1 MSAPRSRLG
10 VAGVLAGIVFAAGLF
25 GIFTLPGGGNVTD
38 RQFTD
43 FYNSSG
49 RRATALLLFFALVA
63 GSWLMAWF
71 YSELRRT
78 LAPGVLADY
87 AERTAWLG
95 AAATIIGGA
104 VALGPTA
111 VQMNSGNSFVG
122 IPIAHTFEQ
131 AGLLILIVGGIY
143 SFAVATFL
151 IGLHARRT
159 NSAPR
164 WQTITGRVVAVLL
177 LASYLAAPA
186 ILLPVWTIILGA
198 SSRAVQVSDPGAAP
212 VPATA

>member
-1 MSAPRSRLG
+1 MSAPHSRLS
-10 VAGVLAGIVFAAGLF
+10 VAGVLAGVVFAVGLF
-25 GIFTLPGGGNVTD
+25 CIFTIPGGGNVTD

-49 RRATALLLFFALVA
+49 RRTTALLLFFALVA

-78 LAPGVLADY
+78 LAPGALADY
-87 AERTAWLG
+87 AERIAWLG
-95 AAATIIGGA
+95 AAVTIIGGA
-104 VALGPTA
+104 VALGPVA

-122 IPIAHTFEQ
+122 IPIAHTFDQ

-151 IGLHARRT
+151 MGLHGHRT
-159 NSAPR
+159 DSAPR
-164 WQTITGRVVAVLL
+164 WQTITSRTVAVLL
-177 LASYLAAPA
+177 LASYVAAPA
-186 ILLPVWTIILGA
+186 VLLPIWTILVGA
-198 SSRAVQVSDPGAAP
+198 SSRRVHVRDPRPAAVP
-212 VPATA
+212 TTT